1 MANHNTI
8 LKKLDL
14 DENVRDRHTYI
25 EEKIVLDLVNGV
37 NVVARDLNNSS
48 KNKEKGFAR
57 IIDSVTGDSKKR
69 QNLINENLIEGF
81 NAATNWLHDHDK
93 QLSKVD
99 LKIKGIA
106 DELYRTQDEISKFYS
121 KFKDAVLDVKILQ
134 KFHQDAT
141 NKFKKIENRLVKIE
155 AQQHIDREIKRL
167 GSLNLPLEIE
177 VFTVLDNLASGEFG
191 IWYSLTDDS
200 RHKEQLFT
208 YIQDS
213 LKEKIDGLNDNIDIF
228 SLHREIGK
236 LDVSEQKTLS
246 FISKQYRSFA
256 SDTYYDSIDIVV
268 LASSI
273 RNEKEFESAVSSAS
287 NLRTFISKK
296 EYIDDMLQYL
306 LAA

>member
-69 QNLINENLIEGF
+69 QNLINENLIEGL
-81 NAATNWLHDHDK
+81 NAATNWLHDHNK
-93 QLSKVD
+93 QLSRVD
-99 LKIKGIA
+99 LKIKCIA
-106 DELYRTQDEISKFYS
+106 DELYRTQEEISKFYS
-121 KFKDAVLDVKILQ
+121 KFKDTIFDVKILQ

-141 NKFKKIENRLVKIE
+141 NKFKEIENRLVKIE